1 MASGRISYSLGAN
14 GEAVTLDTACSS
26 GLYAVHL
33 ACRSLNSGDSDLALA
48 GGCTVM
54 LEPRGHSSASAQ
66 GMLSPTGRCRSFD
79 VEADAWGRT
88 KVRGRDAGGALVRET
103 SPKSW
108 NVGFA
113 PAVEYNWSDRA
124 GIIAGVW
131 IIPKGHNTA
140 STVIPAIAI
149 QRFW

>member
-1 MASGRISYSLGAN
+1 
-14 GEAVTLDTACSS
+14 V
-26 GLYAVHL
+26 L
-33 ACRSLNSGDSDLALA
+33 A
-48 GGCTVM
+48 
-54 LEPRGHSSASAQ
+54 
-66 GMLSPTGRCRSFD
+66 FD
-79 VEADAWGRT
+79 VERDQWEKTVVDVHYANGVP
-88 KVRGRDAGGALVRET
+88 VRQV

-131 IIPKGHNTA
+131 IVPKGHNTR
-140 STVIPAIAI
+140 SSVTPAIAI